1 MGYWAVHGNWFARVN
16 ALHNILRKK
25 SRKFA
30 AATSRPIS
38 EWALLHA
45 VYRTVE
51 VELRIAKQ
59 HKCHYCCVCKN
70 YRGESDG
77 GWEKSVFASF
87 FGWPENS
94 ECVKKACVLLLLLFC
109 GFVCVFYF
117 NFLFFVCCFVCSF
130 VL

>member
-1 MGYWAVHGNWFARVN
+1 MRYWAVHGNWFARVN

-70 YRGESDG
+70 YRGGGEVMEDG
-77 GWEKSVFASF
+77 
-87 FGWPENS
+87 
-94 ECVKKACVLLLLLFC
+94 KKA
-109 GFVCVFYF
+109 
-117 NFLFFVCCFVCSF
+117 FLHRFSAGQKIASA
-130 VL
+130 